1 MAFLITEQKE
11 AMKLK
16 QKKIFS
22 AVVFCLSLMITSSLY
37 AQELSPILVDLINR
51 VGALE
56 EENRQLRGELEET
69 HHEIGVL
76 SQKLDTL
83 NADIDYRINNP
94 ESSST
99 SSSGSLERTP
109 ASKEKDTSGSSSN
122 AKEAYEKARSLLEQG
137 EYETAEKEFLAF
149 VEGHP
154 KDELTG
160 AAQYWLGVTFFVRG
174 QFEKAAANFAK
185 GIKNYPKSSK
195 VSDSL
200 LKLAKSL
207 AALDRKADACT
218 TLDQLKTE
226 HPKAHVSEVSAKWKE
241 FGCK

>member
-1 MAFLITEQKE
+1 
-11 AMKLK
+11 MKLK
-16 QKKIFS
+16 QKKVLSTVIIYLSF
-22 AVVFCLSLMITSSLY
+22 VVNSSLY
-37 AQELSPILVDLINR
+37 AQELPPILVDLINR

-56 EENRQLRGELEET
+56 EENRHLRGELDET
-69 HHEIGVL
+69 HHEMGIL
-76 SQKLDTL
+76 HQKLDTL
-83 NADIDYRINNP
+83 NADIDYRMNNP
-94 ESSST
+94 ESSSA
-99 SSSGSLERTP
+99 SPSGSSESMP
-109 ASKEKDTSGSSSN
+109 SSKEKDTSASSSN

-149 VEGHP
+149 VEANP

-195 VSDSL
+195 TSDSL
-200 LKLAKSL
+200 LKLSKSL